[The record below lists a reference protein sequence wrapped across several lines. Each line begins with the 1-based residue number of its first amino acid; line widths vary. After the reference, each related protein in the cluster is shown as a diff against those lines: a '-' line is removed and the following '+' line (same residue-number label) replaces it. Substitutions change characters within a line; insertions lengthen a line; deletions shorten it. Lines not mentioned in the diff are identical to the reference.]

1 MNIVSQLQQGIA
13 EGLKSLYNHQVNDS
27 ELGLQPTRKEFEGT
41 YTFVTFP
48 YGKISKKNPMET
60 GEELGAFLKES
71 CQVVSGYNVVKGFLN
86 IELSSSVWT
95 DLFNQIAQTP
105 DYGTHDRKGK
115 KVMVEY
121 ASPNTNKPLHL
132 GHLRNI
138 FLGYSVSKIYDAFG
152 YDVVKVQIINDR
164 GIHICK
170 SMVAWQKFGNGET
183 PASSGLKGDK
193 LVGKYYVAF
202 DKAYKTEIKELVA
215 SGKTQEEAEKQ
226 APILLE
232 AQQELIKWEA
242 KEPETYALWEKMNG
256 WVYKGFD
263 ATYEQMGV
271 TFDKLY
277 YESNTY
283 LLGKEQVAE
292 GLKNGHFFK
301 KDDGSVWVD
310 LTDEGLDQK
319 IVQRSDGTAVYM
331 TQDIGT
337 AIQRF
342 KEYPGLI
349 KQVYTVGNEQDY
361 HFKVLFL
368 ILKKLGY
375 KWAEECYHLS
385 YGMVDLPSGKMK
397 SREGTVVDADDLMNE
412 MVSTAA
418 HHTKEL
424 GKIDGFTK
432 EQAEELYDTIGLGAL
447 KYFLLKVDPK
457 KRMLF
462 DPQESIE
469 FHGNTGPFIQYTHA
483 RISAILRRADEL
495 GLKKDDLTISPDIEL
510 SKAECELIYLI
521 SELPNQVKLA
531 AEDYLPSV
539 IAQYVYD
546 LAKEYNKFYA
556 ELAIFGE
563 QAQEVTVSRVALSAQ
578 VAINIKFGM
587 SLLGIH
593 VPDRM

>member
-1 MNIVSQLQQGIA
+1 MDIVSQLQQGIA
-13 EGLKSLYNHQVNDS
+13 EGLKSLYDHEVSASD
-27 ELGLQPTRKEFEGT
+27 LGLQPTRKEFEGT

-60 GEELGAFLKES
+60 GEDLGTYLKEN
-71 CQVVSGYNVVKGFLN
+71 CEVVDGYNVVKGFLN
-86 IELSSSVWT
+86 IEVSASIWT
-95 DLFNQIAQTP
+95 SLFNQIAAKP
-105 DYGTHDRKGK
+105 NFGAHARKGET
-115 KVMVEY
+115 VMVEY
-121 ASPNTNKPLHL
+121 SSPNTNKPLHL

-138 FLGYSVSKIYDAFG
+138 FLGYSVSQIYDAFG

-183 PASSGLKGDK
+183 PTSAELKGDK
-193 LVGKYYVAF
+193 LVGKYYVEF
-202 DKAYKTEIKELVA
+202 DKAYKAEIAQLVEAGKPKEV
-215 SGKTQEEAEKQ
+215 AEKE

-232 AQQELIKWEA
+232 AQDLLRKWEA
-242 KEPETYALWEKMNG
+242 KESDTYALWEKMNG
-256 WVYKGFD
+256 WVYEGFD
-263 ATYEQMGV
+263 ATYQQMGV
-271 TFDKLY
+271 DFDKLY

-292 GLKNGHFFK
+292 GLKAGHFFA

-310 LTDEGLDQK
+310 LTEEGLDQK

-412 MVSTAA
+412 MISTAA

-424 GKIDGFTK
+424 GKIDGFNE
-432 EQAEELYDTIGLGAL
+432 EQARELYDTIGLGAL

-483 RISAILRRADEL
+483 RISAILRRASEL
-495 GLKKDDLTISPDIEL
+495 GIDTESLSISSDIQLTQT
-510 SKAECELIYLI
+510 ECDLIYLI
-521 SELPNQVKLA
+521 SELPNKIKLA

-563 QAQEVTVSRVALSAQ
+563 QDQGVTTARVALSAQ
-578 VAINIKFGM
+578 VAKNIKFGM